1 MPMTGIMRSTAPF
14 SFFRKIT
21 KKMTDFAYIN

>member
-1 MPMTGIMRSTAPF
+1 MPMTEKMRGTAPF

-21 KKMTDFAYIN
+21 KKMTDFNYIN